1 MSLVRALRH
10 RLAAEG
16 GYSLV
21 ELLTVLVILG
31 TVLGALTGLFVS
43 ASRAELDMNE
53 RFQAQQNA
61 RLALTKMRRDVH
73 CANAA
78 MVTATTNPIGSRVSL
93 TMPAVAVG
101 GCGTAQVSWCT
112 VQLASSR
119 FGLFRATGST
129 CGTGAV
135 KFAEHLTIGNAFV
148 AAPRSPDSLATLAV
162 DFRVDVKA
170 PDSRAAYRLQDTLAL
185 RRSGRGV

>member
-1 MSLVRALRH
+1 MRLVPALRRH
-10 RLAAEG
+10 LAAED
-16 GYSLV
+16 GYSLT
-21 ELLTVLVILG
+21 ELITVLAILG

-78 MVTATTNPIGSRVSL
+78 TVTATSNGSLVSL
-93 TMPAVAVG
+93 TMPAVPVG
-101 GCGTAQVSWCT
+101 GCGTAQVTWCT

-129 CGTGAV
+129 CDTGGV
-135 KFAEHLTIGNAFV
+135 RFADHLTVGNAFV
-148 AAPRSPDSLATLAV
+148 AAPRSTNSLATLAV
-162 DFRVDVKA
+162 DFRVDVDVSDA
-170 PDSRAAYRLQDTLAL
+170 RAAYRLQDTLAL
-185 RRSGRGV
+185 RRSGRG